1 MARVSNA
8 GAAKKRTFHQELVL
22 NRWVLSFFHGGT
34 LAAIKARIADDRF
47 EGLDEDGQ
55 TKFFHELIRGLFDP
69 NKVPEQDLRRYD
81 LNIVAHWQAI
91 TVQRNKVEGHV
102 LQMKYFQYLSL
113 LFSEL
118 YLDWYFNKRQALLD
132 GLNEAMASYRSEE
145 GALALQDFVADDLNK
160 VAFWSATGSGKTLL
174 LHVNI
179 KQYLHYFQAG
189 RGDHYPDKIIL
200 LTPNEGLSAQH
211 LRDLH
216 LSGFGFAQYFNKT
229 QKPPKGT
236 IEIIDINK
244 LGDEMGDKTVAV
256 DAFEGNNLVLVDEG
270 HRGTGTAAGAW
281 MARREALVR
290 GGFAFEYSATFG
302 QAVAKG
308 KTIAETEDEIRK
320 SKADFFRAVEFPNR
334 KATELTTE
342 EKAKVKTFREQCM
355 LTHEDRRN
363 AKIRAT
369 KEAYAKC
376 ILFDYSYKFF
386 YEDGYGKESLIL
398 NMDGRAYA
406 QADNAQKY
414 FTACLLSFY
423 QQLWLWSTNQ
433 GKLTDFNIEK
443 PLWVFVGH
451 SVTGSDEKKKQNLS
465 EDDLASLS
473 DVLTV
478 VQFLAWFLNNEGT
491 VKTWLSDL
499 VTDKAQI
506 LDAKGNNIFMGRFT
520 PLMDFAGRE
529 DELYADVLQRVFNA
543 PARQRLKLVNIKSSK
558 GELALRVGDADP
570 FGLINIGDDAGFFKM
585 AEDAQSF
592 DNEADEFGG
601 ALFGTLNNKDSK
613 LNVLIGSRKF
623 TEGWSSWRV
632 STMGLLNMGQGEGS
646 QIIQLFG
653 RGIRLKGQ
661 GFSLKRSTPQE
672 RPTGVNLDKMETLNI
687 FGVRASYMATFKEYL
702 KEEGV
707 TTSDEILTLDFETRA
722 NLPTSQ
728 LKTLALKDGYKDNQ
742 KLGFKRVHYPW
753 LYEVP
758 EKFKDKIKPAHVVLD
773 LYPRVEALSTK
784 GSAVQQAEA
793 RHQGK
798 LNPKLLA
805 VFDWDRIY
813 LTVQSFKLQRSWSNL
828 RLDMQRLKSFAE
840 GPNDWYTLFIP
851 ATELDIRTFDDVRK
865 QEDILIRLLC
875 DYTDRFYKTL
885 KTAYEGQFYDVVRMS
900 ENHGSMLKLYQIEI
914 EDSPD
919 GQEYR
924 KKLEALQNLV
934 LEGKL
939 GEASQWH
946 ANHMVAIS
954 FDRHLY
960 YPLLGFEDDDGK
972 KQVPLKL
979 TPLAL
984 SAPSEWQFVKDLEA
998 FYNSQ
1003 AGRDAIGPRSLYLLR
1018 NADREE
1024 RGLGFALAG
1033 NFYPDFL
1040 LWLVDDDTGEQWL
1053 TFVDPKGIRNID
1065 LRHPKFGL
1073 YKEVKVLELE
1083 LQKKAKPGD
1092 GKLTLNAFILSTTK
1106 FSGLLNVPDPAMKAE
1121 LEDRH
1126 VLFMEDGPQA
1136 YLTKMFGRII

>member
-1 MARVSNA
+1 MARPPKA
-8 GAAKKRTFHQELVL
+8 ATAKKRIFHQELVL
-22 NRWVLSFFHGGT
+22 NQWVLGFFHGGT
-34 LAAIKARIADDRF
+34 LGAIKARIADDRF

-55 TKFFHELIRGLFDP
+55 TKFFHELTRGLFDP

-81 LNIVAHWQAI
+81 LNIVNHWQAI
-91 TVQRNKVEGHV
+91 TAQRNQIEGQT

-132 GLNEAMASYRSEE
+132 GLNEQMVHYRSGV
-145 GALALQDFVADDLNK
+145 GALVLQDFVADDLNK

-179 KQYLHYFQAG
+179 KQYLHYFQNG
-189 RGDHYPDKIIL
+189 RADHYPDKIIL
-200 LTPNEGLSAQH
+200 MTPNEGLSAQH
-211 LRDLH
+211 LQELH
-216 LSGFGFAQYFNKT
+216 MSGFGFAQHFNKS

-308 KTIAETEDEIRK
+308 RTIAEEEEELQKARAKMLFGTGSLKKLTVADQAQLALTSEDKR
-320 SKADFFRAVEFPNR
+320 RAR
-334 KATELTTE
+334 
-342 EKAKVKTFREQCM
+342 
-355 LTHEDRRN
+355 
-363 AKIRAT
+363 IRAT
-369 KEAYAKC
+369 KEVYAKC

-398 NMDGRAYA
+398 NMNGEAYE

-414 FTACLLSFY
+414 FTACLLSYY
-423 QQLWLWSTNQ
+423 QQLWLWSTNK
-433 GKLTDFNIEK
+433 GKLADFNIEK
-443 PLWVFVGH
+443 PLWVFVGNTV
-451 SVTGSDEKKKQNLS
+451 SGEDSDILE
-465 EDDLASLS
+465 
-473 DVLTV
+473 V
-478 VQFLAWFLNNEGT
+478 VNFLAFFLNNEVK
-491 VKTWLSDL
+491 VKTWLGDL

-506 LDAKGNNIFMGRFT
+506 LDAKGNNIFMTRFT
-520 PLMDFAGRE
+520 PLMDFANRV

-570 FGLINIGDDAGFFKM
+570 FGLINIGDDAGFFKL
-585 AEDAQSF
+585 AEDAQAF

-601 ALFGTLNNKDSK
+601 ALFGTLNHKDSK

-653 RGIRLKGQ
+653 RGVRLKGKD
-661 GFSLKRSTPQE
+661 FSLKRTNPQD
-672 RPTGVNLDKMETLNI
+672 RPKGVHLDKLESLNI

-707 TTSDEILTLDFETRA
+707 TPSDEILELDFQTRA
-722 NLPTSQ
+722 NLPASQ

-742 KLGFKRVHYPW
+742 KQGFKRTLYPW

-758 EKFKDKIKPAHVVLD
+758 TQFNDKIKPAHVVLD
-773 LYPRVEALSTK
+773 LYPRVEALATK
-784 GSAVQQAEA
+784 GGVVQQTEA

-798 LNPKLLA
+798 LNPKLFA
-805 VFDWDRIY
+805 AFDWDRIY
-813 LTVQSFKLQRSWSNL
+813 LALLNFKLQRSWTNL
-828 RLDMQRLKSFAE
+828 RLDMDKLMAFVEESS
-840 GPNDWYTLFIP
+840 DWYTLFIP
-851 ATELDIRTFDDVRK
+851 ATELNVRSFADVRK

-885 KTAYEGQFYDVVRMS
+885 KTAYEGQFYDVVRMT
-900 ENHGSMLKLYQIEI
+900 EEHGSMLKLYHFEI
-914 EDSPD
+914 EDSAD
-919 GQEYR
+919 GQLYL
-924 KKLEALQNLV
+924 KKLEALQKLV
-934 LEGKL
+934 LDGKI

-960 YPLLGFEDDDGK
+960 YPLLSLEDKDA
-972 KQVPLKL
+972 VPLKL
-979 TPLAL
+979 RPLAFD
-984 SAPSEWQFVKDLEA
+984 APSEWQFVKDLET
-998 FYNSQ
+998 FYKRP
-1003 AGRDAIGPRSLYLLR
+1003 AGKDAIGKKSLYLLR

-1024 RGLGFALAG
+1024 KGLGFALAG

-1040 LWLVDDDTGEQWL
+1040 LWLVDDATGEQWL
-1053 TFVDPKGIRNID
+1053 SFVDPKGIRQMD
-1065 LRHPKFGL
+1065 LKHPKLGL
-1073 YKEVKVLELE
+1073 YKEVKTLEAD
-1083 LQKKAKPGD
+1083 LQKQAKPGD
-1092 GKLTLNAFILSTTK
+1092 AKLTLNAFILSPTK
-1106 FSGLLNVPDPAMKAE
+1106 FTDLLNVGDRAKKAE
-1121 LEDRH
+1121 LENRH
-1126 VLFMEDGPQA
+1126 VLFMEDGPTT
-1136 YLTKMFGRII
+1136 YLTKMFDRIN